1 MPINLYRNRL
11 RDFEKKN
18 HTELRN
24 IFSELSY
31 EWLNYETKHNEK
43 IEIDYENFVKYCYE
57 VSNVRPKPIVFTK

>member
-24 IFSELSY
+24 MYSELLY
-31 EWLNYETKHNEK
+31 EWLNYETQHNTK

-57 VSNVRPKPIVFTK
+57 VSNVRPKPIVFIK

>member
-1 MPINLYRNRL
+1 MPFNLYRIRL

-24 IFSELSY
+24 MFLELSY

-57 VSNVRPKPIVFTK
+57 VSNVFPKPIVFTK